1 MIALCYL
8 ENIASRHAELVSK
21 YCSQGFSNLHTPTCN
36 LGTSRP
42 DPEQEPQTGALNR
55 CISGQ
60 AHWRRL
66 SGQALQDDKVSGSD
80 HIASICFL
88 RIVSSSCY
96 MLLTYHPRDPRLR
109 RSLLVIVFLQEFNCI
124 FFVQWFAD
132 QMSLYSIATPFL
144 QILFLPFVFYPFSYS
159 TMT

>member
-1 MIALCYL
+1 MLNLFENTALKVF
-8 ENIASRHAELVSK
+8 R
-21 YCSQGFSNLHTPTCN
+21 TCN
-36 LGTSRP
+36 HLPATSVLQDQILNRS
-42 DPEQEPQTGALNR
+42 PQTGAPNR
-55 CISGQ
+55 SPEQMHIRAGS
-60 AHWRRL
+60 L
-66 SGQALQDDKVSGSD
+66 GQALQDDKVSGSD

-109 RSLLVIVFLQEFNCI
+109 RSLLAIVFLQEFNCV

-159 TMT
+159 KMT

>member
-42 DPEQEPQTGALNR
+42 DPEQEPPNR
-55 CISGQ
+55 SPEQMHIRAGS
-60 AHWRRL
+60 L
-66 SGQALQDDKVSGSD
+66 GQALQDDKVSGSD

-109 RSLLVIVFLQEFNCI
+109 RSLLAIVFLQEFNCV

-159 TMT
+159 KMT